1 MMRKRKL
8 VLAVVA
14 AFAALIVVQGVR
26 HRWHLLGAQGIKDCR
41 TGEVLYDGCGMLE
54 ITCGKCGFRC
64 AEGTAPSGASATAP
78 CD

>member
-1 MMRKRKL
+1 MRKRKL
-8 VLAVVA
+8 VLAA

-54 ITCGKCGFRC
+54 VCAKCGFRC
-64 AEGTAPSGASATAP
+64 AEGTAPPAASATAP